1 VETPDAVKFPVII
14 NYGHD
19 PYLLVAFGKLL
30 LGKNTVEI
38 AIIIL
43 KNGKALAKVIEFQLE
58 FFYLLLLLDNT
69 VR

>member
-14 NYGHD
+14 NEGHD
-19 PYLLVAFGKLL
+19 PYLLVLFGKLL

-43 KNGKALAKVIEFQLE
+43 KNGQTLAEVIEFQLE